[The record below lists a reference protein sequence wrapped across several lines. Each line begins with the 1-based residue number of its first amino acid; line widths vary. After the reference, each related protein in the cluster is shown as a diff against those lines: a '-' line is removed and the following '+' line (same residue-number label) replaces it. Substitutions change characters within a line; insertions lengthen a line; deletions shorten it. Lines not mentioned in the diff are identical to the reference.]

1 MFQKIFSFFLLLL
14 LVGIGNAQAQK
25 TKPTHSKIRALHI
38 EYVTG
43 KMNMTPEQTKKF
55 LPLYNKYS
63 DDLLEVYRAKWRL
76 RKNPNS
82 TYVIDERQKL
92 EQKIVNIKGA
102 YKNDF
107 LKIISPKQL
116 SIMYQSE
123 DEFKRMLIE
132 RLKKD
137 KQAKKD

>member
-1 MFQKIFSFFLLLL
+1 MMSRKILSLLFIL
-14 LVGIGNAQAQK
+14 LVTTGIIRAQNS
-25 TKPTHSKIRALHI
+25 KPSHSKIRALHI

-43 KMNMTPEQTKKF
+43 KMNLTPEQTKQF

-76 RKNPNS
+76 KNNPNS
-82 TYVIDERQKL
+82 KYVVNERQKL

-107 LKIISPKQL
+107 LKIISTNQL
-116 SIMYQSE
+116 SIMYRSE
-123 DEFKRMLIE
+123 DEFKQMLIE
-132 RLKKD
+132 RLQKKN
-137 KQAKKD
+137 